1 MASRDP
7 ALRRVMAGD
16 WTEMLGHLK
25 DLEPIGARTGDMA
38 LAGNLRR
45 YEQPIGVGPIET
57 PIPLP
62 SINGDIV
69 DMVSIAPG
77 VGLTEIAIPDE

>member
-45 YEQPIGVGPIET
+45 NEQPIGVGPIET

-77 VGLTEIAIPDE
+77 VGLTEIAITDE